1 VTVEPGHG
9 KGDVAVRGPAGRL
22 LLVLLRR
29 LPPDDP
35 QVEVLGDA
43 ALLTG
48 WLAETPF

>member
-1 VTVEPGHG
+1 
-9 KGDVAVRGPAGRL
+9 
-22 LLVLLRR
+22 VLLRR

-35 QVEVLGDA
+35 QVEVLGDT

>member
-1 VTVEPGHG
+1 V
-9 KGDVAVRGPAGRL
+9 

-29 LPPDDP
+29 VQPDDP

-48 WLAETPF
+48 WLAGTPF